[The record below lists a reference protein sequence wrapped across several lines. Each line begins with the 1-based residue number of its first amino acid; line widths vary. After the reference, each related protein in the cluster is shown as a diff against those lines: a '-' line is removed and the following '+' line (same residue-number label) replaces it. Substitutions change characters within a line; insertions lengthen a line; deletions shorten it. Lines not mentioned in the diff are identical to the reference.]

1 MESPYKH
8 KDAGLGGVRCQYDPG
23 PKGTVR
29 MVLSWD
35 SVTCPDCLKLK
46 QDWEPQSQPI
56 DTRGD

>member
-1 MESPYKH
+1 MESTYKH

-23 PKGTVR
+23 PGITVR

-46 QDWEPQSQPI
+46 QDWEPQSLPI
-56 DTRGD
+56 DTTGD